1 MGGDALAILSSW
13 SEFMST
19 SSPFTKLLFRSF
31 LFSIV
36 MLASGLFSVILLSI
50 MFSAAGLYY
59 DSIASSRFLI
69 ERYFWRLLLC
79 LKVSYYHGCFVLT
92 LRRDVL
98 SWFLSFDLFSSF
110 MASSYFFN
118 LCCLMISLL
127 RYLFSYAVNSY
138 PSRRSLV
145 LYCWSIYLN
154 LALSFEFFD
163 PSLLINSIFAYFFAL
178 STYLTF
184 FI

>member
-69 ERYFWRLLLC
+69 ERYF
-79 LKVSYYHGCFVLT
+79 
-92 LRRDVL
+92 
-98 SWFLSFDLFSSF
+98 
-110 MASSYFFN
+110 
-118 LCCLMISLL
+118 
-127 RYLFSYAVNSY
+127 
-138 PSRRSLV
+138 
-145 LYCWSIYLN
+145 
-154 LALSFEFFD
+154 
-163 PSLLINSIFAYFFAL
+163 
-178 STYLTF
+178 
-184 FI
+184 